1 MSVPH
6 LDTRFVNGEKSLLFG
21 PFAGFSPKFL
31 KNGSYLDLVKSV
43 KPNNMITMLSA
54 GVKEFNLTKYL
65 VSQLMLS
72 NEERINDLRVF
83 LPEAK
88 DEDWE
93 VITAGQRV
101 QVIKDT
107 DKSKVNYNLVRK

>member
-6 LDTRFVNGEKSLLFG
+6 LDTRFVNGENHYYLDLLQG
-21 PFAGFSPKFL
+21 FAKIL

-72 NEERINDLRVF
+72 NENGSMICVYSYQ
-83 LPEAK
+83 K
-88 DEDWE
+88 
-93 VITAGQRV
+93 
-101 QVIKDT
+101 
-107 DKSKVNYNLVRK
+107 RKMKIGK

>member
-6 LDTRFVNGEKSLLFG
+6 LDTRFVNGEKIITIWTFCRV
-21 PFAGFSPKFL
+21 FAKIL

-88 DEDWE
+88 
-93 VITAGQRV
+93 R
-101 QVIKDT
+101 
-107 DKSKVNYNLVRK
+107 

>member
-21 PFAGFSPKFL
+21 PFRVFAKIL

-88 DEDWE
+88 DE
-93 VITAGQRV
+93 V
-101 QVIKDT
+101 
-107 DKSKVNYNLVRK
+107 

>member
-1 MSVPH
+1 
-6 LDTRFVNGEKSLLFG
+6 
-21 PFAGFSPKFL
+21 
-31 KNGSYLDLVKSV
+31 
-43 KPNNMITMLSA
+43 MITMLSA

-88 DEDWE
+88 DEDW
-93 VITAGQRV
+93 G
-101 QVIKDT
+101 
-107 DKSKVNYNLVRK
+107 SNYCRSTCSSN